1 MFKASIIFP
10 ILSRYVLSPENWL
23 ECGTIVFVS
32 VVLFHDQGDNAEVVK
47 RHLAAVSIVLSWAE
61 LITLVGK
68 HPKLTRYNVYV
79 TMFYKVQ
86 YSLSSKIY
94 KPAQT

>member
-1 MFKASIIFP
+1 M
-10 ILSRYVLSPENWL
+10 LSPENWL
-23 ECGTIVFVS
+23 EFGTIVLVAGI
-32 VVLFHDQGDNAEVVK
+32 LFHQCGSESDEAIK
-47 RHLAAVSIVLSWAE
+47 RHLAAVAIVLSWAE

-79 TMFYKVQ
+79 TMFYKVK

-94 KPAQT
+94 KPAQTVRI